1 MPHAIEADYAQIHL
15 LPPAL
20 EDWVGPQHPARFIRE
35 FVEALDLDE
44 LGFEPLA
51 AGEEGRPGYSPGL
64 LLRVWLY
71 GYLEKVR
78 SHRRLENACRNQMGF
93 IWLCGNQA
101 PDHNSLWRFW
111 RKNRAALGKVFKQ
124 SVRVAM
130 EVDLVGLVL
139 QAVDGT
145 KIQAACS
152 GRRGCDKAGLEKAL
166 ERLDEMIEAQE
177 GELLAHKAL
186 ESEELWQIEKRLA
199 KDTLKAAK
207 VREALAKVQAGESR
221 HIHPEDQEARRM
233 ECDGRNR
240 FGYNAQAVVD
250 AKSQVIVAA
259 QAVHLPNDLEQLAPM
274 LEQAR
279 ENLGEHDAVS
289 LADGG
294 YSCGEQLQ
302 QAQEAGHEVLA
313 PVPAAVANKED
324 DPYHASCFEHD
335 RERDVVRCPQGREL
349 PFRRERERKAGI
361 LVREYRSAKVCAGCP
376 VRGQCTRDRHGR
388 SIEIAPW
395 EESVRAHREKMAQE
409 ENIQRLKKRGAIVD
423 PVFGWIKE
431 QWDFR
436 RWTVGGLEN
445 VRTQWA
451 MVCTASNLRKIMAKW
466 ATPSSKTP
474 KSDFAESLCPA

>member
-1 MPHAIEADYAQIHL
+1 MPHEIEADYNEIHL

-20 EDWVGPQHPARFIRE
+20 EDWVGPGHPARFIRE
-35 FVEALDLDE
+35 FVEALDLKA

-51 AGEEGRPGYSPGL
+51 VGEEGRPGYGPGL

-93 IWLCGNQA
+93 IWLCGNHP
-101 PDHNSLWRFW
+101 PDHNTLWRFW
-111 RKNRAALGKVFKQ
+111 RKNREALRAVFKQ
-124 SVRVAM
+124 SVKVAL

-145 KIQAACS
+145 KIQAACG
-152 GRRGCDKAGLEKAL
+152 GRRGWDKAGLEKAL
-166 ERLDEMIEAQE
+166 ERLDEVIEAQE
-177 GELLAHKAL
+177 GELLAHGAQ
-186 ESEELWQIEKRLA
+186 ESEELGQIEKRVA
-199 KDTLKAAK
+199 KDTLKAEK
-207 VREALAKVQAGESR
+207 VRAALAKVQAGESR
-221 HIHPEDQEARRM
+221 HVHPGDPQARRM

-240 FGYNAQAVVD
+240 FGYNGQAVVD

-259 QAVHLPNDLEQLAPM
+259 QAVPLPNDLAQLTPM

-279 ENLGEHDAVS
+279 ENLGEHEAVS

-294 YSCGEQLQ
+294 YRCGEQLQ
-302 QAQEAGHEVLA
+302 KAQEAGHEVLA
-313 PVPAAVANKED
+313 PVHAAAANKENN
-324 DPYHASCFEHD
+324 PYHASCFEHD
-335 RERDVVRCPQGREL
+335 RERDIVRCPQGREL
-349 PFRRERERKAGI
+349 PLRRERERKAGI
-361 LVREYRSAKVCAGCP
+361 LVREYRSAKVCADCP

-395 EESVRAHREKMAQE
+395 DAAVRAHSEKMRRE
-409 ENIQRLKKRGAIVD
+409 ENIQKLKQRGAIVE

-431 QWDFR
+431 QWGFR
-436 RWTVGGLEN
+436 RWTVSGLEN

-466 ATPSSKTP
+466 ATQGPRSLIQNTSAT
-474 KSDFAESLCPA
+474 LCPA